1 MRKRYVAG
9 CMSCTMNHV
18 KTNLIQS
25 LFITTGFILL
35 PNLSAAA
42 QSKSSGGNEFNA
54 PFLWAP
60 INLEGARD
68 LGHVPVEIPLQDQAP
83 AGAIAFTDAT
93 VAAGLGGVVGG
104 GNAHGVAL
112 GFFDIDKDGWDDLF
126 VINGQSYASKLFK
139 NDGDGTFT
147 DISVASGFAAI
158 MAGKDGYSIAGG
170 DMDADGDVDV
180 YIGTY
185 PTDMLL
191 INQGNGTFIDGSVAA
206 AVGGPAV
213 TRDGENNKIVSVGD
227 YNNDGWLDLLS
238 AASTMA
244 APGAYLLE
252 NNGDGTFTDVTT
264 ASNIS
269 INGTGNPCAIMWS
282 DYDNDGD
289 TDLWI
294 WNDRGG
300 HIHLRNDNGSL
311 VDVTTTS
318 STVNISHPM
327 GIDGADIDRDGDLDY
342 YVSNFGDHPLLLNND
357 NGTFSNGTVAA
368 GTAGDFGWGLA
379 FEDFNHDGWSDIFI
393 TQEDNRPYFAYTN
406 LKTNPPQFSRADVA
420 HITVGN
426 AHNVAAAFADYDG
439 DGRVDGVTATTDGS
453 RIMLYRNVTDPGSH
467 RWLEVVVPRTPGTNE
482 RGGISARVVVKTGDE
497 LQFRDITGGSS
508 RASQNAIS
516 VRFGLGNWTGAD
528 MVAALWPDGRQ
539 LVVTG
544 VAGNQKLELLL
555 PDAIFANDFESV
567 P

>member
-1 MRKRYVAG
+1 MNNVKNILVL
-9 CMSCTMNHV
+9 CLLCHMSY
-18 KTNLIQS
+18 KSQS
-25 LFITTGFILL
+25 TSVTP
-35 PNLSAAA
+35 PN
-42 QSKSSGGNEFNA
+42 SKNSGNNKFNA
-54 PFLWAP
+54 SFLWEP
-60 INLEGARD
+60 INLDGAEN
-68 LGHVPVEIPLQDQAP
+68 LGHVPVQIPVNDQVP
-83 AGAIAFTDAT
+83 PGAITFEDAT
-93 VAAGLGGVVGG
+93 VMAGLGDAIAG
-104 GNAHGVAL
+104 GNSHGVAL
-112 GFFDIDKDGWDDLF
+112 GFFDIDNDGWDDIF
-126 VINGQSYASKLFK
+126 IINGQNYSSKLYR

-147 DISVASGFAAI
+147 DVSTSSGFGSI

-170 DMDADGDVDV
+170 DLDADGDVDV

-185 PTDMLL
+185 PTDILL
-191 INQGNGTFIDGSVAA
+191 INQGNGTFIDGSLAA
-206 AVGGPAV
+206 GVGGPAV

-252 NNGDGTFTDVTT
+252 NNGDGTFNDVTT
-264 ASNIS
+264 ISNIA

-300 HIHLRNDNGSL
+300 HIHLRNDNGML

-318 STVNISHPM
+318 SSVNISHPM

-342 YVSNFGDHPLLLNND
+342 YVSNFGNHPLLLNND
-357 NGTFSNGTVAA
+357 NGTFANGTVAA

-393 TQEDNRPYFAYTN
+393 TQEDNRPYFVYTN
-406 LKTNPPQFSRADVA
+406 LRMNPPQFSRADVT
-420 HITVGN
+420 HIPVGN
-426 AHNVAAAFADYDG
+426 AHNVAAAFADYDH
-439 DGRVDGVTATTDGS
+439 DGRIDGITATTDGS

-467 RWLEVVVPRTPGTNE
+467 RWLEVVIPRTPGTNE
-482 RGGISARVVVKTGDE
+482 RGGISARIVVKTGNE

-555 PDAIFANDFESV
+555 PDLIFSSGFENV